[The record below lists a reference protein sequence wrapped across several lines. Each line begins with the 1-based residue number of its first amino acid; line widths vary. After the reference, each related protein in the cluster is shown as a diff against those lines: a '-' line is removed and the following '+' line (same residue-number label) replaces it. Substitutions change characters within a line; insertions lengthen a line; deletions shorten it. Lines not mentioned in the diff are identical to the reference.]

1 VKFDVGGRWL
11 LDVTL
16 DGGKQGKTR
25 SLEPDLPM
33 VIHY

>member
-1 VKFDVGGRWL
+1 VGSRWL

-16 DGGKQGKTR
+16 DSGTQAVTK